1 MLSKMF
7 RPIAAFTAKPLGI
20 VVGAI
25 KDTFTRL
32 PPLSALGQMDART
45 QADVW
50 GLWYVFLLTWPLLHQ
65 ILIDR
70 QVPRRRVLCAWEH
83 RARNSCCK
91 SPLSSS
97 LSAHDVRMHTRG
109 ARTPTQVQAPTPTQ
123 AQAHAWAYRHQNNT
137 LQRT

>member
-1 MLSKMF
+1 MF

-70 QVPRRRVLCAWEH
+70 QAPQYCVCLLLQYLLQSCSWYLMLSTCHVPVCLR
-83 RARNSCCK
+83 
-91 SPLSSS
+91 
-97 LSAHDVRMHTRG
+97 
-109 ARTPTQVQAPTPTQ
+109 
-123 AQAHAWAYRHQNNT
+123 
-137 LQRT
+137 